1 MTSTWKLI
9 QVVLMVWICITT
21 FPLGLVGVPDEWIEA
36 LKANGIS
43 RDDVIQNGDAVINA
57 LNFNFQTTPLP
68 TAQDLIEM
76 NALLKDGTRIP

>member
-1 MTSTWKLI
+1 MTSTWKLT

-76 NALLKDGTRIP
+76 NALLKDGTRTP

>member
-1 MTSTWKLI
+1 M
-9 QVVLMVWICITT
+9 
-21 FPLGLVGVPDEWIEA
+21 PDEWIEA

-43 RDDVIQNGDAVINA
+43 RDEVIQNGDAVINA

-76 NALLKDGTRIP
+76 NAILKDGTETPYLYL

>member
-1 MTSTWKLI
+1 
-9 QVVLMVWICITT
+9 MVRISFNL
-21 FPLGLVGVPDEWIEA
+21 FPLGLAGVPDEWIDA

-57 LNFNFQTTPLP
+57 LNFNFQKTPLP

-76 NALLKDGTRIP
+76 NALLKDGICLLYIPDFTRKVYS

>member
-1 MTSTWKLI
+1 
-9 QVVLMVWICITT
+9 MVWISNIL

-43 RDDVIQNGDAVINA
+43 RDDVIQNKDAVINA

-76 NALLKDGTRIP
+76 NALLKDGTGFLYVPNWIREVHS